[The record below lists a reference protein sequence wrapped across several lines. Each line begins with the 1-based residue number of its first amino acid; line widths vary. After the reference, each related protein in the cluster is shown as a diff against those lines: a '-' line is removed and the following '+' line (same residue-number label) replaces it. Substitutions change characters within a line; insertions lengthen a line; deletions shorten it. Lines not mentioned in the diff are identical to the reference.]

1 MRQRQSEKA
10 LRNLGVS
17 VTLAEDDSNSFSSAY
32 GSESIATG
40 GSEGGAL
47 KKAKGKGK
55 RPIGALG
62 SLVNG
67 PVRSRAD
74 SAGSGTREEKKP
86 RLSLKFGNGVV
97 MRANQQG
104 IPSGFRS
111 IPPNA
116 AGASMRLGS
125 SESRGVADGAVG
137 GSGSGGVANG
147 LSSKVSGGG
156 PRGAF
161 GRPSDST
168 REERILEVSH
178 RVYVCILD
186 ISMHL

>member
-1 MRQRQSEKA
+1 MRQRQSEVA

-17 VTLAEDDSNSFSSAY
+17 VTFPEEDSNSLSAY
-32 GSESIATG
+32 SSGGIVAG
-40 GSEGGAL
+40 GSDGGAS
-47 KKAKGKGK
+47 KKNKGKGK

-67 PVRSRAD
+67 PARSQAD
-74 SAGSGTREEKKP
+74 GACSGTREEKKP
-86 RLSLKFGNGVV
+86 RLSLKLGNGVV

-104 IPSGFRS
+104 IPSGFRA

-125 SESRGVADGAVG
+125 SESKGGADGAVG

-147 LSSKVSGGG
+147 LASKVSGGG

-178 RVYVCILD
+178 HVHVSLNTF
-186 ISMHL
+186 